1 MKSDV
6 SLVELPRFRAN
17 RSPDAGCLDD
27 GTSSLTNRQFELA
40 VDAAA
45 QHLIKAGVGRG
56 DVVALMLPNRVE
68 MIVALFAAWQIGAA
82 VSPINPALTTAEASY
97 QLEDSCSKLVVVDD
111 NTADRVAASGVLPF
125 PVADLSG
132 SVEDRPITTTGQD
145 LGDIA
150 LLIYTSGTT
159 GRPKGVIIDH
169 ANIAAMCSSLI
180 EAFDLTERDRS
191 LLVLPLFHANGLL
204 VGTLSPL
211 WAGGSVM
218 IGPRF
223 DPRQFWSLVEHAR
236 PTYFSAVPT
245 MYSMLANLPAEIAAD
260 TSSLRFAICGAAP
273 MPAGLIHQFEARY
286 AVNVAEGYGLSE
298 GTVASTL
305 NPVLGPR
312 KPGTVG
318 RPLTGQT
325 IAVVDQDGQTLPD
338 GARGEVVISGPTIMR
353 GYWNR
358 PEETAETLRGGM
370 LHTGDVGYIDA
381 DGYLVLVD
389 RIKDMIIRGGENI
402 YPKEIETVL
411 YSHHAVLEAAVI
423 GRPDER
429 LGEVVIAYV
438 ALKPECSVSTSE
450 LLEHCRSSL
459 ASYKVPTEI
468 LVEPALPKNSVG
480 KLIKGPLRS
489 RTHRTPS

>member
-1 MKSDV
+1 MNSEV
-6 SLVELPRFRAN
+6 SLVELPAYRA
-17 RSPDAGCLDD
+17 RTRPDAPCLDD
-27 GTSSLTNRQFELA
+27 GTTTLTNGLFEVA
-40 VDAAA
+40 VATAAE
-45 QHLIKAGVGRG
+45 HMVKLGVGRG
-56 DVVALMLPNRVE
+56 DIVALMLPNRAE
-68 MIVALFAAWQIGAA
+68 MIVALFAAWRIGAA
-82 VSPINPALTTAEASY
+82 ITPINPALTAAEASY
-97 QLEDSCSKLVVVDD
+97 QLEDSGSKLVVVDD
-111 NTADRVAASGVLPF
+111 HTAERVTASTVLAL
-125 PVADLSG
+125 PVTDLTSSVEKGYATTAGSDLSE
-132 SVEDRPITTTGQD
+132 V
-145 LGDIA
+145 A

-159 GRPKGVIIDH
+159 GRPKGVVIDH
-169 ANIAAMCSSLI
+169 SNIAAMCSSLI
-180 EAFDLTERDRS
+180 EALDLTEKDSS
-191 LLVLPLFHANGLL
+191 LLVLPLFHANGLV
-204 VGTLSPL
+204 VGTVSPL
-211 WAGGSVM
+211 WAGGSVR

-223 DPRQFWSLVEHAR
+223 DPNQFWSLVEQVR

-245 MYSMLANLPAEIAAD
+245 MYAMLAALPPEITAD

-273 MPAGLIHQFEARY
+273 MPASLIHDFESRY
-286 AVNVAEGYGLSE
+286 AVDIAEGYGLSE

-318 RPLTGQT
+318 RPLPGQT
-325 IAVVDQDGQTLPD
+325 VAVVNEDGQEVPR
-338 GARGEVVISGPTIMR
+338 GERGEVVIGGPTIMR
-353 GYWNR
+353 GYWNQ
-358 PEETAETLRGGM
+358 PEETATTLRGGV
-370 LHTGDVGYIDA
+370 LHTGDVGYFDD

-438 ALKPECSVSTSE
+438 ALKPEFSVSANE

-468 LVEPALPKNSVG
+468 LVEPSLPKNSVG

-489 RTHRTPS
+489 RTHSTK